1 MAASTKKFLDE
12 NGLLYY
18 DGKIKG
24 RLNTKV
30 DKVTGKGLSTND
42 LTNELKQT
50 YDETVSKVDQIIAEG
65 GEPNVIET
73 VKVNGTA
80 LTPDAEK
87 AVNIDLSGYAKTTDL
102 PTKVSD
108 LTNDGDGTTGSKF
121 ATEAYVN
128 TNGGKI
134 DKIKVNGTEQTI
146 TNKAVDITVPTKTS
160 DLTNDSNFITN
171 TGDTSGNAG
180 SATQLKNARTIA
192 IGTGAT
198 GTATSF
204 NGTSNITIPITDVK
218 DAYIT
223 WGGKNISGQI
233 SPDDMGCIDEFGHNK
248 LAFLPAGCITVEYT
262 TDGGTTW
269 LDYGLT
275 DEEKVKIV
283 TTSGINLSIGK
294 GTATASGGTL
304 TNENCGNY
312 KVRVK
317 ISTRNGQGKTSGYLY
332 TQAKKWLLN
341 VTTNGATGT
350 TVLVENRS
358 IANYNNNV
366 NTWTTVGTYDV
377 SGWSGW
383 NSIPYN
389 YTFGGG
395 SNQTGQIA
403 DVRFTLSIEKV
414 NVNYNCAAAFLDFRL
429 IGQTNWSM
437 PSELART
444 GHLYTMDV
452 DQNATFPKKIMAN
465 DFSAKKMIENLR

>member
-160 DLTNDSNFITN
+160 DLTNDSNFAVDANYVHTDNNYTTAEKNKLSGIATGAQANVIESIKVNGTAQTITSKAVDITVPTN
-171 TGDTSGNAG
+171 NNQLTNGAGYQTASEVQTAINSAISGITGIDFQVVTS
-180 SATQLKNARTIA
+180 LP
-192 IGTGAT
+192 AT
-198 GTATSF
+198 GTKGVIYLIS
-204 NGTSNITIPITDVK
+204 NSGTGTNIYDE
-218 DAYIT
+218 YIWVT
-223 WGGKNISGQI
+223 NRFEKI
-233 SPDDMGCIDEFGHNK
+233 
-248 LAFLPAGCITVEYT
+248 
-262 TDGGTTW
+262 GTTEID
-269 LDYGLT
+269 LSNYYNTTNLLALT
-275 DEEKVKIV
+275 NQEIDTIIS
-283 TTSGINLSIGK
+283 TS
-294 GTATASGGTL
+294 TAS
-304 TNENCGNY
+304 
-312 KVRVK
+312 
-317 ISTRNGQGKTSGYLY
+317 
-332 TQAKKWLLN
+332 
-341 VTTNGATGT
+341 
-350 TVLVENRS
+350 
-358 IANYNNNV
+358 
-366 NTWTTVGTYDV
+366 
-377 SGWSGW
+377 
-383 NSIPYN
+383 
-389 YTFGGG
+389 
-395 SNQTGQIA
+395 
-403 DVRFTLSIEKV
+403 
-414 NVNYNCAAAFLDFRL
+414 
-429 IGQTNWSM
+429 
-437 PSELART
+437 
-444 GHLYTMDV
+444 
-452 DQNATFPKKIMAN
+452 
-465 DFSAKKMIENLR
+465 

>member
-50 YDETVSKVDQIIAEG
+50 YDETVTKVDQIIAKG

-160 DLTNDSNFITN
+160 DLTNDSNFAVDANYVHTDNNYTTAEKNKLSGIAAGAQVNKIESIKVNGKAQTITSKAVDITVPTN
-171 TGDTSGNAG
+171 NNQLTNGAGYQTASEVQTAINSAISGITGIDFQIVTS
-180 SATQLKNARTIA
+180 LP
-192 IGTGAT
+192 AT
-198 GTATSF
+198 GTKGVIYLIS
-204 NGTSNITIPITDVK
+204 NSGTGSNIYDE
-218 DAYIT
+218 YIWVT
-223 WGGKNISGQI
+223 NRFEKI
-233 SPDDMGCIDEFGHNK
+233 
-248 LAFLPAGCITVEYT
+248 
-262 TDGGTTW
+262 GTTEID
-269 LDYGLT
+269 LSNYYNTTNLLALT
-275 DEEKVKIV
+275 NQEIDTIIS
-283 TTSGINLSIGK
+283 TS
-294 GTATASGGTL
+294 TAS
-304 TNENCGNY
+304 
-312 KVRVK
+312 
-317 ISTRNGQGKTSGYLY
+317 
-332 TQAKKWLLN
+332 
-341 VTTNGATGT
+341 
-350 TVLVENRS
+350 
-358 IANYNNNV
+358 
-366 NTWTTVGTYDV
+366 
-377 SGWSGW
+377 
-383 NSIPYN
+383 
-389 YTFGGG
+389 
-395 SNQTGQIA
+395 
-403 DVRFTLSIEKV
+403 
-414 NVNYNCAAAFLDFRL
+414 
-429 IGQTNWSM
+429 
-437 PSELART
+437 
-444 GHLYTMDV
+444 
-452 DQNATFPKKIMAN
+452 
-465 DFSAKKMIENLR
+465 

>member
-50 YDETVSKVDQIIAEG
+50 YDETVTKVDQIIAEG

-160 DLTNDSNFITN
+160 DLTNDSNFAVDASYVHTDNNYTTAEKNKLSGIATGAQVNKIESIKVNGTAQTITDKAVDIAVPTN
-171 TGDTSGNAG
+171 NNQLTNGAGYQTASEVQTAINSAISGITGIDFQVVTS
-180 SATQLKNARTIA
+180 LP
-192 IGTGAT
+192 AT
-198 GTATSF
+198 GTKGVIYLVS
-204 NGTSNITIPITDVK
+204 NSGTGTNIYDE
-218 DAYIT
+218 YIWVT
-223 WGGKNISGQI
+223 NRFEKI
-233 SPDDMGCIDEFGHNK
+233 
-248 LAFLPAGCITVEYT
+248 
-262 TDGGTTW
+262 GTTEID
-269 LDYGLT
+269 LSNYYNTTNLLALT
-275 DEEKVKIV
+275 NQEIDTIIS
-283 TTSGINLSIGK
+283 TS
-294 GTATASGGTL
+294 TAS
-304 TNENCGNY
+304 
-312 KVRVK
+312 
-317 ISTRNGQGKTSGYLY
+317 
-332 TQAKKWLLN
+332 
-341 VTTNGATGT
+341 
-350 TVLVENRS
+350 
-358 IANYNNNV
+358 
-366 NTWTTVGTYDV
+366 
-377 SGWSGW
+377 
-383 NSIPYN
+383 
-389 YTFGGG
+389 
-395 SNQTGQIA
+395 
-403 DVRFTLSIEKV
+403 
-414 NVNYNCAAAFLDFRL
+414 
-429 IGQTNWSM
+429 
-437 PSELART
+437 
-444 GHLYTMDV
+444 
-452 DQNATFPKKIMAN
+452 
-465 DFSAKKMIENLR
+465 

>member
-160 DLTNDSNFITN
+160 DLTNDSNFAVDASYVHTDNNYTTAEKNKLSGIATGAQVNKIESIKVNGTAQTITDKAVDIAVPTN
-171 TGDTSGNAG
+171 NNQLTNGAGYQTASEVQTAINSAISGITGIDFQVVTS
-180 SATQLKNARTIA
+180 LP
-192 IGTGAT
+192 AT
-198 GTATSF
+198 GTKGVIYLVS
-204 NGTSNITIPITDVK
+204 NSGTGTNIYDE
-218 DAYIT
+218 YIWVT
-223 WGGKNISGQI
+223 NRFEKI
-233 SPDDMGCIDEFGHNK
+233 
-248 LAFLPAGCITVEYT
+248 
-262 TDGGTTW
+262 GTTEID
-269 LDYGLT
+269 LSNYYNTTNLLALT
-275 DEEKVKIV
+275 NQEIDTIIS
-283 TTSGINLSIGK
+283 TS
-294 GTATASGGTL
+294 TAS
-304 TNENCGNY
+304 
-312 KVRVK
+312 
-317 ISTRNGQGKTSGYLY
+317 
-332 TQAKKWLLN
+332 
-341 VTTNGATGT
+341 
-350 TVLVENRS
+350 
-358 IANYNNNV
+358 
-366 NTWTTVGTYDV
+366 
-377 SGWSGW
+377 
-383 NSIPYN
+383 
-389 YTFGGG
+389 
-395 SNQTGQIA
+395 
-403 DVRFTLSIEKV
+403 
-414 NVNYNCAAAFLDFRL
+414 
-429 IGQTNWSM
+429 
-437 PSELART
+437 
-444 GHLYTMDV
+444 
-452 DQNATFPKKIMAN
+452 
-465 DFSAKKMIENLR
+465 

>member
-160 DLTNDSNFITN
+160 DLTNDSNFAVDASYVHTDNNYTTAEKNKLSGVASGAQVNKIESIKVNGTAQTITSKAVDITVPTN
-171 TGDTSGNAG
+171 NNQLTNGAGYQTASEVQTAINSAISGITGIDFQVVAS
-180 SATQLKNARTIA
+180 LP
-192 IGTGAT
+192 AT
-198 GTATSF
+198 GTKGVIYLVS
-204 NGTSNITIPITDVK
+204 NSGTGTNIYDE
-218 DAYIT
+218 YIWVT
-223 WGGKNISGQI
+223 NRFEKI
-233 SPDDMGCIDEFGHNK
+233 
-248 LAFLPAGCITVEYT
+248 
-262 TDGGTTW
+262 GTTEID
-269 LDYGLT
+269 LSNYYNTTNLLALT
-275 DEEKVKIV
+275 NQEIDTIIS
-283 TTSGINLSIGK
+283 TS
-294 GTATASGGTL
+294 TAS
-304 TNENCGNY
+304 
-312 KVRVK
+312 
-317 ISTRNGQGKTSGYLY
+317 
-332 TQAKKWLLN
+332 
-341 VTTNGATGT
+341 
-350 TVLVENRS
+350 
-358 IANYNNNV
+358 
-366 NTWTTVGTYDV
+366 
-377 SGWSGW
+377 
-383 NSIPYN
+383 
-389 YTFGGG
+389 
-395 SNQTGQIA
+395 
-403 DVRFTLSIEKV
+403 
-414 NVNYNCAAAFLDFRL
+414 
-429 IGQTNWSM
+429 
-437 PSELART
+437 
-444 GHLYTMDV
+444 
-452 DQNATFPKKIMAN
+452 
-465 DFSAKKMIENLR
+465 

>member
-121 ATEAYVN
+121 ATEVYVN

-160 DLTNDSNFITN
+160 DLTNDSNFAVDASYVHTDNNYTTAEKNKLSGVASGAQVNKIESIKVNGTAQTITSKAVDITVPTN
-171 TGDTSGNAG
+171 NNQLTNGAGYQTASEVQTAINSAISGITGIDFQVVAS
-180 SATQLKNARTIA
+180 LP
-192 IGTGAT
+192 AT
-198 GTATSF
+198 GTKGVIYLIS
-204 NGTSNITIPITDVK
+204 NSGTGTNIYDE
-218 DAYIT
+218 YIWVT
-223 WGGKNISGQI
+223 NRFEKI
-233 SPDDMGCIDEFGHNK
+233 
-248 LAFLPAGCITVEYT
+248 
-262 TDGGTTW
+262 GTTEID
-269 LDYGLT
+269 LSNYYNTTNLLALT
-275 DEEKVKIV
+275 NQEIDTIIS
-283 TTSGINLSIGK
+283 TS
-294 GTATASGGTL
+294 TAS
-304 TNENCGNY
+304 
-312 KVRVK
+312 
-317 ISTRNGQGKTSGYLY
+317 
-332 TQAKKWLLN
+332 
-341 VTTNGATGT
+341 
-350 TVLVENRS
+350 
-358 IANYNNNV
+358 
-366 NTWTTVGTYDV
+366 
-377 SGWSGW
+377 
-383 NSIPYN
+383 
-389 YTFGGG
+389 
-395 SNQTGQIA
+395 
-403 DVRFTLSIEKV
+403 
-414 NVNYNCAAAFLDFRL
+414 
-429 IGQTNWSM
+429 
-437 PSELART
+437 
-444 GHLYTMDV
+444 
-452 DQNATFPKKIMAN
+452 
-465 DFSAKKMIENLR
+465 

>member
-160 DLTNDSNFITN
+160 DLTNDSNFVADASYVHTDNNYTTAEKNKLSGIATGAQVNKIESIKVNGTAQTITSKAVDITVPTN
-171 TGDTSGNAG
+171 NNQLTNGAGYQTASEVQTAINSAISGITGIDFQVVAS
-180 SATQLKNARTIA
+180 LP
-192 IGTGAT
+192 AT
-198 GTATSF
+198 GTKGVIYLVS
-204 NGTSNITIPITDVK
+204 NSGTGTNIYDE
-218 DAYIT
+218 YIWVT
-223 WGGKNISGQI
+223 NRFEKI
-233 SPDDMGCIDEFGHNK
+233 
-248 LAFLPAGCITVEYT
+248 
-262 TDGGTTW
+262 GTTEID
-269 LDYGLT
+269 LSNYYNTTNLLALT
-275 DEEKVKIV
+275 NQEIDTIIS
-283 TTSGINLSIGK
+283 TS
-294 GTATASGGTL
+294 TAS
-304 TNENCGNY
+304 
-312 KVRVK
+312 
-317 ISTRNGQGKTSGYLY
+317 
-332 TQAKKWLLN
+332 
-341 VTTNGATGT
+341 
-350 TVLVENRS
+350 
-358 IANYNNNV
+358 
-366 NTWTTVGTYDV
+366 
-377 SGWSGW
+377 
-383 NSIPYN
+383 
-389 YTFGGG
+389 
-395 SNQTGQIA
+395 
-403 DVRFTLSIEKV
+403 
-414 NVNYNCAAAFLDFRL
+414 
-429 IGQTNWSM
+429 
-437 PSELART
+437 
-444 GHLYTMDV
+444 
-452 DQNATFPKKIMAN
+452 
-465 DFSAKKMIENLR
+465 

>member
-50 YDETVSKVDQIIAEG
+50 YDETVTKVDQIIAKG

-160 DLTNDSNFITN
+160 DLTNDSNFVADASYVHTDNNYTTAEKNKLSGIASGAQVNKIESIKVNGKAQTITSKAVN
-171 TGDTSGNAG
+171 ITVPTNNNQLTNGAGYQTASEVQTAINSAISGITGIDFQVVTS
-180 SATQLKNARTIA
+180 LP
-192 IGTGAT
+192 AT
-198 GTATSF
+198 GTKGVIYLVS
-204 NGTSNITIPITDVK
+204 NSGTGTNIYDEYIWVTDRFEK
-218 DAYIT
+218 I
-223 WGGKNISGQI
+223 
-233 SPDDMGCIDEFGHNK
+233 
-248 LAFLPAGCITVEYT
+248 
-262 TDGGTTW
+262 GTTEID
-269 LDYGLT
+269 LSNYYNTTNLLALT
-275 DEEKVKIV
+275 NQEIDTIIS
-283 TTSGINLSIGK
+283 TS
-294 GTATASGGTL
+294 TAS
-304 TNENCGNY
+304 
-312 KVRVK
+312 
-317 ISTRNGQGKTSGYLY
+317 
-332 TQAKKWLLN
+332 
-341 VTTNGATGT
+341 
-350 TVLVENRS
+350 
-358 IANYNNNV
+358 
-366 NTWTTVGTYDV
+366 
-377 SGWSGW
+377 
-383 NSIPYN
+383 
-389 YTFGGG
+389 
-395 SNQTGQIA
+395 
-403 DVRFTLSIEKV
+403 
-414 NVNYNCAAAFLDFRL
+414 
-429 IGQTNWSM
+429 
-437 PSELART
+437 
-444 GHLYTMDV
+444 
-452 DQNATFPKKIMAN
+452 
-465 DFSAKKMIENLR
+465 

>member
-160 DLTNDSNFITN
+160 DLTNDSNFAVDASYVHTDN
-171 TGDTSGNAG
+171 NYTTAEKNKLSGVA
-180 SATQLKNARTIA
+180 S
-192 IGTGAT
+192 GAQVNKIESIKVN
-198 GTATSF
+198 GTAQTITSKAV
-204 NGTSNITIPITDVK
+204 D
-218 DAYIT
+218 
-223 WGGKNISGQI
+223 
-233 SPDDMGCIDEFGHNK
+233 
-248 LAFLPAGCITVEYT
+248 ITVP
-262 TDGGTTW
+262 
-269 LDYGLT
+269 
-275 DEEKVKIV
+275 
-283 TTSGINLSIGK
+283 
-294 GTATASGGTL
+294 
-304 TNENCGNY
+304 TNNN
-312 KVRVK
+312 
-317 ISTRNGQGKTSGYLY
+317 QL
-332 TQAKKWLLN
+332 
-341 VTTNGATGT
+341 TNGAGYQTASEVQTAINSAISGITGIDFQVVASLPATGAKGVIYLVSNSGTGT
-350 TVLVENRS
+350 NIYDEYIWVTNRFEKIGTTEIDLS
-358 IANYNNNV
+358 NYY
-366 NTWTTVGTYDV
+366 NTTNLLALT
-377 SGWSGW
+377 
-383 NSIPYN
+383 
-389 YTFGGG
+389 
-395 SNQTGQIA
+395 NQEIDTIISTSTA
-403 DVRFTLSIEKV
+403 S
-414 NVNYNCAAAFLDFRL
+414 
-429 IGQTNWSM
+429 
-437 PSELART
+437 
-444 GHLYTMDV
+444 
-452 DQNATFPKKIMAN
+452 
-465 DFSAKKMIENLR
+465 

>member
-160 DLTNDSNFITN
+160 DLTNDSNFVADASYVHTDNNYTTAEKNKLSGVASGAQVNKIESIKVNGTAQTITSKAVDITVPTN
-171 TGDTSGNAG
+171 NNQLTNGAGYQTASEVQTAINSAISGITGIDFQVVAS
-180 SATQLKNARTIA
+180 LP
-192 IGTGAT
+192 AT
-198 GTATSF
+198 GTKGVIYLIS
-204 NGTSNITIPITDVK
+204 NSGTGTNIYDE
-218 DAYIT
+218 YIWVT
-223 WGGKNISGQI
+223 NRFEKI
-233 SPDDMGCIDEFGHNK
+233 
-248 LAFLPAGCITVEYT
+248 
-262 TDGGTTW
+262 GTTEID
-269 LDYGLT
+269 LSNYYNTTNLLALT
-275 DEEKVKIV
+275 NQEIDTIIS
-283 TTSGINLSIGK
+283 TS
-294 GTATASGGTL
+294 TAS
-304 TNENCGNY
+304 
-312 KVRVK
+312 
-317 ISTRNGQGKTSGYLY
+317 
-332 TQAKKWLLN
+332 
-341 VTTNGATGT
+341 
-350 TVLVENRS
+350 
-358 IANYNNNV
+358 
-366 NTWTTVGTYDV
+366 
-377 SGWSGW
+377 
-383 NSIPYN
+383 
-389 YTFGGG
+389 
-395 SNQTGQIA
+395 
-403 DVRFTLSIEKV
+403 
-414 NVNYNCAAAFLDFRL
+414 
-429 IGQTNWSM
+429 
-437 PSELART
+437 
-444 GHLYTMDV
+444 
-452 DQNATFPKKIMAN
+452 
-465 DFSAKKMIENLR
+465 

>member
-102 PTKVSD
+102 PTKVPD

-160 DLTNDSNFITN
+160 DLTNDSNFAVDANYVHTDNNYTTAEKNKLSGIATGAQANVIESIKVNGTAQTITSKAVDITVPTN
-171 TGDTSGNAG
+171 NNQLTNGAGYQTASEVQTAINSAISGITGIDFQVVTS
-180 SATQLKNARTIA
+180 LP
-192 IGTGAT
+192 AT
-198 GTATSF
+198 GTKGVIYLIS
-204 NGTSNITIPITDVK
+204 NSGTGTNIYDE
-218 DAYIT
+218 YIWVT
-223 WGGKNISGQI
+223 NRFEKI
-233 SPDDMGCIDEFGHNK
+233 
-248 LAFLPAGCITVEYT
+248 
-262 TDGGTTW
+262 GTTEID
-269 LDYGLT
+269 LSNYYNTTNLLALT
-275 DEEKVKIV
+275 NQEIDTIIS
-283 TTSGINLSIGK
+283 TS
-294 GTATASGGTL
+294 TAS
-304 TNENCGNY
+304 
-312 KVRVK
+312 
-317 ISTRNGQGKTSGYLY
+317 
-332 TQAKKWLLN
+332 
-341 VTTNGATGT
+341 
-350 TVLVENRS
+350 
-358 IANYNNNV
+358 
-366 NTWTTVGTYDV
+366 
-377 SGWSGW
+377 
-383 NSIPYN
+383 
-389 YTFGGG
+389 
-395 SNQTGQIA
+395 
-403 DVRFTLSIEKV
+403 
-414 NVNYNCAAAFLDFRL
+414 
-429 IGQTNWSM
+429 
-437 PSELART
+437 
-444 GHLYTMDV
+444 
-452 DQNATFPKKIMAN
+452 
-465 DFSAKKMIENLR
+465 

>member
-50 YDETVSKVDQIIAEG
+50 YDETVTKVDQIIAEG

-160 DLTNDSNFITN
+160 DLTNDSDFVADASYVHTDNNYTTAEKNKLSGIASGAQVNKIESIKVNGTAQTITSKAVDITVPTN
-171 TGDTSGNAG
+171 NNQLTNGAGYQTASEVQTAINSAISGITGIDFQVVTS
-180 SATQLKNARTIA
+180 LP
-192 IGTGAT
+192 AT
-198 GTATSF
+198 GTKGVIYLVS
-204 NGTSNITIPITDVK
+204 NSGTGTNIYDE
-218 DAYIT
+218 YIWVT
-223 WGGKNISGQI
+223 NRFEKI
-233 SPDDMGCIDEFGHNK
+233 
-248 LAFLPAGCITVEYT
+248 
-262 TDGGTTW
+262 GTTEID
-269 LDYGLT
+269 LSNYYNTTNLLALT
-275 DEEKVKIV
+275 NQEIDTIIS
-283 TTSGINLSIGK
+283 TS
-294 GTATASGGTL
+294 TAS
-304 TNENCGNY
+304 
-312 KVRVK
+312 
-317 ISTRNGQGKTSGYLY
+317 
-332 TQAKKWLLN
+332 
-341 VTTNGATGT
+341 
-350 TVLVENRS
+350 
-358 IANYNNNV
+358 
-366 NTWTTVGTYDV
+366 
-377 SGWSGW
+377 
-383 NSIPYN
+383 
-389 YTFGGG
+389 
-395 SNQTGQIA
+395 
-403 DVRFTLSIEKV
+403 
-414 NVNYNCAAAFLDFRL
+414 
-429 IGQTNWSM
+429 
-437 PSELART
+437 
-444 GHLYTMDV
+444 
-452 DQNATFPKKIMAN
+452 
-465 DFSAKKMIENLR
+465 